1 MKKGDEQF
9 MGEVKRNMEGLKGN
23 MGHSNDTDFGKS
35 NDILTHS
42 NGMVFGYGRVSTKDQ
57 NSARQKEALQNKCD
71 VYFEDKM
78 SGRNMER
85 PEFQKMIEQL
95 RPGDSVM
102 VVSIDRL
109 GRNLKELVELS
120 SKLKDMGVNIVAL
133 NQGIDTSSK
142 MGQLFY
148 NFMAL
153 MSEMELM
160 FIQERQREG
169 IELAKREGRYK
180 GRPLKELNDWEQLT
194 KEVAE
199 GKLSVERACQLL
211 KISRSTF
218 YRRKKQEEIDF

>member
-1 MKKGDEQF
+1 

-35 NDILTHS
+35 NDILGHS
-42 NGMVFGYGRVSTKDQ
+42 NGMIFGYGRVSTKDQ
-57 NSARQKEALQNKCD
+57 NSARQREALQNKCN
-71 VYFEDKM
+71 VYFEDKL
-78 SGRNMER
+78 SGRNMDR

-95 RPGDSVM
+95 RSGDTVM

-120 SKLKDMGVNIVAL
+120 SKLQDMGVNIVAL

-169 IELAKREGRYK
+169 IELAKQNGRYK
-180 GRPLKELNDWEQLT
+180 GRPLKKLDGWEQLS

-199 GKLSVERACQLL
+199 NKLSVDRACQLL

-218 YRRKKQEEIDF
+218 YRRKKNDEIDF

>member
-1 MKKGDEQF
+1 

-35 NDILTHS
+35 NDILTHP

-57 NSARQKEALQNKCD
+57 NSARQREALQNKCN
-71 VYFEDKM
+71 VYFEDKL
-78 SGRNMER
+78 SGRNMDR
-85 PEFQKMIEQL
+85 PEFQKMVEQL
-95 RPGDSVM
+95 RSGDTVM

-120 SKLKDMGVNIVAL
+120 SKLQDMGVNIVAL

-169 IELAKREGRYK
+169 IELAKQNGRYK
-180 GRPLKELNDWEQLT
+180 GRPLKKLDGWEQLS

-199 GKLSVERACQLL
+199 NKLSVDRACQLL

-218 YRRKKQEEIDF
+218 YRRKKNDEIDF

>member
-1 MKKGDEQF
+1 

-218 YRRKKQEEIDF
+218 YRRKKNDEIDF

>member
-1 MKKGDEQF
+1 

-133 NQGIDTSSK
+133 NHGIDTSSK

>member
-1 MKKGDEQF
+1 
-9 MGEVKRNMEGLKGN
+9 
-23 MGHSNDTDFGKS
+23 
-35 NDILTHS
+35 
-42 NGMVFGYGRVSTKDQ
+42 MVFGYGRVSTKDQ
-57 NSARQKEALQNKCD
+57 NSARQREALQNKCN
-71 VYFEDKM
+71 VYFEDKL
-78 SGRNMER
+78 SGRNMDR

-169 IELAKREGRYK
+169 IELAKQNGKYK
-180 GRPLKELNDWEQLT
+180 GRPLKKLDGWEQLS

-199 GKLSVERACQLL
+199 NKLSVDRACQLL

-218 YRRKKQEEIDF
+218 YRRKKNDEIDF

>member
-1 MKKGDEQF
+1 

-35 NDILTHS
+35 NDILAHS

>member
-1 MKKGDEQF
+1 
-9 MGEVKRNMEGLKGN
+9 MGEVKRNMTQDYG
-23 MGHSNDTDFGKS
+23 TDYGKS

-57 NSARQKEALQNKCD
+57 NSARQREALQNKCN
-71 VYFEDKM
+71 VYFEDKL
-78 SGRNMER
+78 SGRNMDR

-95 RPGDSVM
+95 RSGDTVM

-169 IELAKREGRYK
+169 IELAKQNGRYK
-180 GRPLKELNDWEQLT
+180 GRPLKKLDGWEQLS

-199 GKLSVERACQLL
+199 NKLSVDRACQLL

-218 YRRKKQEEIDF
+218 YRRKKNDEIDF

>member
-1 MKKGDEQF
+1 

-57 NSARQKEALQNKCD
+57 NSARQREALQNKCN
-71 VYFEDKM
+71 VYFEDKL
-78 SGRNMER
+78 SGRNMDR

-95 RPGDSVM
+95 RSGDTVM

-169 IELAKREGRYK
+169 IELAKQNGRYK
-180 GRPLKELNDWEQLT
+180 GRPLKKLDGWEQLS

-199 GKLSVERACQLL
+199 NKLSVDRACQLL

-218 YRRKKQEEIDF
+218 YRRKKLEEIDF

>member
-1 MKKGDEQF
+1 

-35 NDILTHS
+35 NDILTHP

-71 VYFEDKM
+71 VYFEDKL
-78 SGRNMER
+78 SGRNMDR

-169 IELAKREGRYK
+169 IELAKQNGRYK
-180 GRPLKELNDWEQLT
+180 GRPLKKLDGWEQLS

-199 GKLSVERACQLL
+199 NKLSVDRACQLL

-218 YRRKKQEEIDF
+218 YRRKKNDEIDF

>member
-1 MKKGDEQF
+1 
-9 MGEVKRNMEGLKGN
+9 MGEVKRNMEGLKRN

-35 NDILTHS
+35 NDILTHP

-57 NSARQKEALQNKCD
+57 NSARQREALQNKCN
-71 VYFEDKM
+71 VYFEDKL
-78 SGRNMER
+78 SGRNMDR

-169 IELAKREGRYK
+169 IELAKQNGRYK
-180 GRPLKELNDWEQLT
+180 GRPLKKLDGWEQLS

-199 GKLSVERACQLL
+199 NKLSVDRACQLL

-218 YRRKKQEEIDF
+218 YRRKKNDEIDF

>member
-1 MKKGDEQF
+1 

-35 NDILTHS
+35 NDILTHP

-57 NSARQKEALQNKCD
+57 NSARQREALQNKCN
-71 VYFEDKM
+71 VYFEDKL
-78 SGRNMER
+78 SGRNMDR

-169 IELAKREGRYK
+169 IELAKQNGRYK
-180 GRPLKELNDWEQLT
+180 GRPLKKLDGWEQLS

-199 GKLSVERACQLL
+199 NKLSVDRACQLL

-218 YRRKKQEEIDF
+218 YRRKKLEEIDF

>member
-1 MKKGDEQF
+1 

-71 VYFEDKM
+71 GYFEDKM

>member
-1 MKKGDEQF
+1 

-35 NDILTHS
+35 NDILTHP

-57 NSARQKEALQNKCD
+57 NSARQKEALQNKCN
-71 VYFEDKM
+71 VYFEDKL
-78 SGRNMER
+78 SGRNMDR

-95 RPGDSVM
+95 RSGDTVM

-169 IELAKREGRYK
+169 IELAKQNGKYK
-180 GRPLKELNDWEQLT
+180 GRPLKKLDDWEQLS

-199 GKLSVERACQLL
+199 NKLSVDRACQLL

-218 YRRKKQEEIDF
+218 YRRKKNDEIDF

>member
-1 MKKGDEQF
+1 

-57 NSARQKEALQNKCD
+57 NSARQREALQNKCN
-71 VYFEDKM
+71 VYFEDKL
-78 SGRNMER
+78 SGRNMDR

-169 IELAKREGRYK
+169 IELAKQNGRYK
-180 GRPLKELNDWEQLT
+180 GRPLKKLDGWEQLS

-199 GKLSVERACQLL
+199 NKLSVERACQLL

-218 YRRKKQEEIDF
+218 YRRKKNDEIDF

>member
-1 MKKGDEQF
+1 

-78 SGRNMER
+78 SGRNMDR

>member
-1 MKKGDEQF
+1 

-57 NSARQKEALQNKCD
+57 NSARQREALQNKCN
-71 VYFEDKM
+71 VYFEDKL
-78 SGRNMER
+78 SGRNMDR

-169 IELAKREGRYK
+169 IELAKQNGRYK
-180 GRPLKELNDWEQLT
+180 GRPLKKLDDWEQLS

-199 GKLSVERACQLL
+199 NKLSVERACQLL

-218 YRRKKQEEIDF
+218 YRRKKLEEIDF

>member
-1 MKKGDEQF
+1 

-35 NDILTHS
+35 NDILTHP

>member
-1 MKKGDEQF
+1 MTEPYGVLGQ
-9 MGEVKRNMEGLKGN
+9 N
-23 MGHSNDTDFGKS
+23 NDTVFGKS
-35 NDILTHS
+35 NEILTQP
-42 NGMVFGYGRVSTKDQ
+42 NGTVFGYARVSTKEQ
-57 NSARQKEALQNKCD
+57 NSARQKEALQDKCE
-71 VYFEDKM
+71 VYFEDKL

-85 PEFQKMIEQL
+85 PEFQKMMSQL
-95 RPGDSVM
+95 RPGDTVM

-120 SKLKDMGVNIVAL
+120 SKLKEMGVNIVAL

-160 FIQERQREG
+160 FIHERQREG

-180 GRPLKELNDWEQLT
+180 GRPLKKLSDWEQLT

>member
-1 MKKGDEQF
+1 
-9 MGEVKRNMEGLKGN
+9 MGEVKRDMEGLKGN

-42 NGMVFGYGRVSTKDQ
+42 NGMIFGYGRVSTKDQ
-57 NSARQKEALQNKCD
+57 NSARQKEALQNKCN
-71 VYFEDKM
+71 VYFEDKL
-78 SGRNMER
+78 SGRNMDR

-169 IELAKREGRYK
+169 IELAKQNGRYK
-180 GRPLKELNDWEQLT
+180 GRPLKKLDGWEQLS

-199 GKLSVERACQLL
+199 NKLSVERACQLL

-218 YRRKKQEEIDF
+218 YRRKKNDEIDF

>member
-1 MKKGDEQF
+1 
-9 MGEVKRNMEGLKGN
+9 MGEVKRNMTQDYG
-23 MGHSNDTDFGKS
+23 TDYGKS

-57 NSARQKEALQNKCD
+57 NSARQKEALQNKCN
-71 VYFEDKM
+71 VYFEDKL
-78 SGRNMER
+78 SGRNMDR

-169 IELAKREGRYK
+169 IELAKQNGRYK
-180 GRPLKELNDWEQLT
+180 GRPLKKLDDWEQLS

-199 GKLSVERACQLL
+199 NKLSVERACQLL

-218 YRRKKQEEIDF
+218 YRRKKLEEIDF

>member
-1 MKKGDEQF
+1 

-71 VYFEDKM
+71 VYFEDKL
-78 SGRNMER
+78 SGRNMDR

-169 IELAKREGRYK
+169 IELAKQNGRYK
-180 GRPLKELNDWEQLT
+180 GRPLKKLDGWEQLS

-199 GKLSVERACQLL
+199 NKLSVDRACQLL

-218 YRRKKQEEIDF
+218 YRRKKFDEINF

>member
-1 MKKGDEQF
+1 

-35 NDILTHS
+35 NDILTQS
-42 NGMVFGYGRVSTKDQ
+42 NGMILGYGRVSTKDQ
-57 NSARQKEALQNKCD
+57 NSARQREALQNKCN
-71 VYFEDKM
+71 VYFEDKL
-78 SGRNMER
+78 SGRNMDR

-95 RPGDSVM
+95 RSGDTVM

-169 IELAKREGRYK
+169 IELAKQNGRYK
-180 GRPLKELNDWEQLT
+180 GRPLKKLDGWEQLS

-199 GKLSVERACQLL
+199 NKLSVDRACQLL

-218 YRRKKQEEIDF
+218 YRRKKLEEIDF

>member
-1 MKKGDEQF
+1 

-35 NDILTHS
+35 NDILGHS
-42 NGMVFGYGRVSTKDQ
+42 NGMIFGYGRVSTKDQ
-57 NSARQKEALQNKCD
+57 NSARQKEALQNKCN
-71 VYFEDKM
+71 VYFEDKL
-78 SGRNMER
+78 SGRNMDR

-169 IELAKREGRYK
+169 IELAKQNGRYK
-180 GRPLKELNDWEQLT
+180 GRPLKKLDGWEQLS

-199 GKLSVERACQLL
+199 NKLSVDRACQLL

-218 YRRKKQEEIDF
+218 YRRKKNDEIDF

>member
-1 MKKGDEQF
+1 

-57 NSARQKEALQNKCD
+57 NSARQKDALQNKCD

>member
-1 MKKGDEQF
+1 
-9 MGEVKRNMEGLKGN
+9 MGEVKRNMTQDYG
-23 MGHSNDTDFGKS
+23 TDYGKS

-57 NSARQKEALQNKCD
+57 NSARQREALQNKCN
-71 VYFEDKM
+71 VYFEDKL

-169 IELAKREGRYK
+169 IELAKQNGRYK
-180 GRPLKELNDWEQLT
+180 GRPLKKLDDWEQLS

-199 GKLSVERACQLL
+199 NKLSVERACQLL

-218 YRRKKQEEIDF
+218 YRRKKLEEIDF

>member
-1 MKKGDEQF
+1 
-9 MGEVKRNMEGLKGN
+9 MGEVKRNMTQDYG
-23 MGHSNDTDFGKS
+23 TDFGKS

-169 IELAKREGRYK
+169 IELAKQNGRYK
-180 GRPLKELNDWEQLT
+180 GRPLKKLDGWEQLS

-199 GKLSVERACQLL
+199 NKLSVDRACQLL

-218 YRRKKQEEIDF
+218 YRRKKNDEIDF

>member
-9 MGEVKRNMEGLKGN
+9 MGEVKRNMTQDYG
-23 MGHSNDTDFGKS
+23 TDYGKS
-35 NDILTHS
+35 NDILGHS
-42 NGMVFGYGRVSTKDQ
+42 NGMIFGYGRVSTKDQ

-85 PEFQKMIEQL
+85 PEFQKMMEQL
-95 RPGDSVM
+95 RSGDTVM

-169 IELAKREGRYK
+169 IELAKQNGRYK
-180 GRPLKELNDWEQLT
+180 GRPLKKLDGWEQLS

-199 GKLSVERACQLL
+199 NKLSVDRACQLL

-218 YRRKKQEEIDF
+218 YRRKKNDEIDF

>member
-1 MKKGDEQF
+1 

-35 NDILTHS
+35 NDILTHP

-57 NSARQKEALQNKCD
+57 NSARQKEALQNKCN
-71 VYFEDKM
+71 VYFEDKL
-78 SGRNMER
+78 SGRNMDR

-169 IELAKREGRYK
+169 IELAKQNGRYK
-180 GRPLKELNDWEQLT
+180 GRPLKKLDGWEQLS

-199 GKLSVERACQLL
+199 NKLSVERACQLL

-218 YRRKKQEEIDF
+218 YRRKKNDEIDF

>member
-1 MKKGDEQF
+1 

-35 NDILTHS
+35 NDILTHP

-57 NSARQKEALQNKCD
+57 NSARQREALQNKCN
-71 VYFEDKM
+71 VYFEDKL

-85 PEFQKMIEQL
+85 PEFQKMMEQL
-95 RPGDSVM
+95 RSGDTVM

-169 IELAKREGRYK
+169 IELAKQNGRYK
-180 GRPLKELNDWEQLT
+180 GRPLKKLDGWEQLS

-199 GKLSVERACQLL
+199 NKLSVDRACQLL

-218 YRRKKQEEIDF
+218 YRRKKNDEIDF

>member
-1 MKKGDEQF
+1 

-160 FIQERQREG
+160 FIHERQREG

>member
-1 MKKGDEQF
+1 

>member
-1 MKKGDEQF
+1 

-57 NSARQKEALQNKCD
+57 NSARQKEALQNKCN
-71 VYFEDKM
+71 VYFEDKL
-78 SGRNMER
+78 SGRNMDR

>member
-1 MKKGDEQF
+1 

-180 GRPLKELNDWEQLT
+180 GRPLKELNDCEQIT

>member
-1 MKKGDEQF
+1 

-57 NSARQKEALQNKCD
+57 NSARQREALQNKCN
-71 VYFEDKM
+71 VYFEDKL
-78 SGRNMER
+78 SGRNMDR

-148 NFMAL
+148 NFIAL

-169 IELAKREGRYK
+169 IELAKQNGRYK
-180 GRPLKELNDWEQLT
+180 GRPLKKLDGWEQLS
-194 KEVAE
+194 KEVAQN
-199 GKLSVERACQLL
+199 KLSVDRACQLL

-218 YRRKKQEEIDF
+218 YRRKKNDEIDF

>member
-1 MKKGDEQF
+1 

-35 NDILTHS
+35 NDILTHP

-169 IELAKREGRYK
+169 IELAKQNGRYK
-180 GRPLKELNDWEQLT
+180 GRPLKKLDGWEQLS

-199 GKLSVERACQLL
+199 NKLSVDRACQLL

-218 YRRKKQEEIDF
+218 YRRKKNDEIDF

>member
-1 MKKGDEQF
+1 
-9 MGEVKRNMEGLKGN
+9 MGEVKRNMEGLKRN

-35 NDILTHS
+35 NDILTHP

-57 NSARQKEALQNKCD
+57 NSARQREALQNKCN
-71 VYFEDKM
+71 VYFEDKL
-78 SGRNMER
+78 SGRNMDR

-169 IELAKREGRYK
+169 IELAKQNGRYK
-180 GRPLKELNDWEQLT
+180 GRPLKKLDGWEQLS

-199 GKLSVERACQLL
+199 NKLSVDRACQLL

-218 YRRKKQEEIDF
+218 YRRKKLEEIDF